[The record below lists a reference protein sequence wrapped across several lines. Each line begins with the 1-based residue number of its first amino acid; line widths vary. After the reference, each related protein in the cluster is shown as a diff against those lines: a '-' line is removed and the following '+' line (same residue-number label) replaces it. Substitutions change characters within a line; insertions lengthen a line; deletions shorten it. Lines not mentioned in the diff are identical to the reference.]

1 MRLIYFILTLFT
13 FVVLIQIFW
22 PLIFV
27 FGILIIAFIS
37 YVRYKAK
44 QAMKD
49 TDTYYSS
56 TYDDTHYTNTN
67 TNQTSQDDDSNIEK
81 PIQQGSVIDAEY
93 TERSQDDDR
102 N

>member
-49 TDTYYSS
+49 TDAYYSS
-56 TYDDTHYTNTN
+56 TYEDTLYTN
-67 TNQTSQDDDSNIEK
+67 TNQTREEDDSNIEK

-93 TERSQDDDR
+93 IERSQDDDR